1 MFSISVNHLLTIF
14 SPCVHPVV
22 AIVKVNL
29 PRGVSNTDFMTA
41 SYPTE
46 FPDEQQMQWDF
57 TVPGMHNYS
66 MHFRDHMAPECL
78 SGDVE
83 VEYKKEKKSTKLT
96 LTDPQPQHQQGNF
109 NMVLKNCKTNRT
121 LKGLALSYSVSVM
134 RSGHPGTVLSPVLL
148 SQSSRF
154 TLTFSRSNRPKSCFT
169 FVWLMIL
176 NTRVHLPV

>member
-1 MFSISVNHLLTIF
+1 MPMIREVNHFLCTFLTTIF

-29 PRGVSNTDFMTA
+29 PRGVSDTDFITA
-41 SYPTE
+41 SYPAD
-46 FPDEQQMQWDF
+46 FPDEQRMQWDF

-66 MHFRDHMAPECL
+66 MHFQGHTAPECL
-78 SGDVE
+78 SGNVA
-83 VEYKKEKKSTKLT
+83 VEYKKEKKVTRLT

-121 LKGLALSYSVSVM
+121 LKGLTLNYKVSVM
-134 RSGHPGTVLSPVLL
+134 RSGHPGTML

-154 TLTFSRSNRPKSCFT
+154 THTTSRLLFHFCSSNYFKYHCA
-169 FVWLMIL
+169 I
-176 NTRVHLPV
+176 VHWPV